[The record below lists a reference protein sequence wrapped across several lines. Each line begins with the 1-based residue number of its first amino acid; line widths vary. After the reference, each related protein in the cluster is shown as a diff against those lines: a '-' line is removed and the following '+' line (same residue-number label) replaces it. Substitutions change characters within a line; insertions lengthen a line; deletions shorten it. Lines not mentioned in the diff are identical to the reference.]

1 MTSLTE
7 QINNA
12 KLMRGG
18 GNILVLLVDDEE
30 VGFYD
35 FSSHFPPDSKYY
47 GKWDGVIHYLNNY
60 IERSFVKELV
70 EPKNEL
76 SYIVFMAQMAQRE
89 AVGKFVNKQKI
100 NEPFFL
106 REYFE
111 YLSQVASNAAVMAK
125 EEHDKIKSSKL
136 PFFQRLFGVKS

>member
-1 MTSLTE
+1 MTSLIDR
-7 QINNA
+7 INNA
-12 KLMRGG
+12 KLMRCG
-18 GNILVLLVDDEE
+18 GNILALLVDDEE

-35 FSSHFPPDSKYY
+35 FNPHFPSASKYY
-47 GKWDGVIHYLNNY
+47 GKWDGVISYLNHY
-60 IERSFVKELV
+60 IESSFVKELV

-76 SYIVFMAQMAQRE
+76 SYIAFMSQMAQRE

-111 YLSQVASNAAVMAK
+111 YLSQAASNATVMAK
-125 EEHDKIKSSKL
+125 EERDRIKNSKL
-136 PFFQRLFGVKS
+136 TFLQRLFGY